1 MRRLDCSSL
10 PSTSLQATTV
20 SILIWEVQTY
30 CQMHSLLIQS
40 VASLLLLGCIHHPV
54 QRELTYF
61 PKTTRVGPKLQCLKP
76 LLPLKCH
83 TKIIPTSCGVTLQL
97 EPSARAG
104 MFIPVTATHMQ
115 QPCFQQTSDQQSNA
129 SLHFRQSEFKK
140 KKSMPLKKKS
150 LSLSKAWRK
159 HLGSYLLKYT
169 VHAAL
174 AVAPGGPR
182 RAKQGNVQK
191 PSQTQPLGKV
201 C

>member
-140 KKSMPLKKKS
+140 KKSMPLKKKNLFPS
-150 LSLSKAWRK
+150 AK
-159 HLGSYLLKYT
+159 
-169 VHAAL
+169 
-174 AVAPGGPR
+174 PGE
-182 RAKQGNVQK
+182 NI
-191 PSQTQPLGKV
+191 
-201 C
+201 